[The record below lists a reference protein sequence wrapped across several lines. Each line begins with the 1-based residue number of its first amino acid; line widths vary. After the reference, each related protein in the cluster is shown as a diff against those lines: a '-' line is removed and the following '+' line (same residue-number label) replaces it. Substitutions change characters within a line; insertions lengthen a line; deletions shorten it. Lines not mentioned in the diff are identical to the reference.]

1 MSDGYTKLFA
11 SIIHSTVWQ
20 EPPHVKIVWVT
31 LLAMAD
37 QHGEVLASIPGLA
50 KAAGVELTQ
59 CEDALAK
66 FKGPDPYS
74 RTQDHEGRRIE
85 DIDGGWFLLNHHK
98 YRYTMSYE
106 DYKAKAAQRQKKF
119 RDKKVTLRN
128 VTNVTS
134 NASND
139 KAEAEAEAKAK
150 AENIILGATAPKP
163 KAERKPREKKP
174 TTGPSI
180 AEILKTDGTHD
191 GDRLHDRYWITARFW
206 DSTKNPKPRE
216 AAIEYRKLYDAKQNL
231 REVADGA
238 SAYRSSFLPPNRQ
251 KDETQY
257 MIGFLEWLKQ
267 EGWQNYIEREAM

>member
-1 MSDGYTKLFA
+1 MARIWNLRFNLDEFNAAMATLSDDSDRSSFLIGMSCGCNAGKAKDAPQAWVDGYAMGSAMRSEADGYVALKSEA
-11 SIIHSTVWQ
+11 GKKSAEARRTVFG
-20 EPPHVKIVWVT
+20 T
-31 LLAMAD
+31 
-37 QHGEVLASIPGLA
+37 
-50 KAAGVELTQ
+50 
-59 CEDALAK
+59 
-66 FKGPDPYS
+66 
-74 RTQDHEGRRIE
+74 
-85 DIDGGWFLLNHHK
+85 
-98 YRYTMSYE
+98 
-106 DYKAKAAQRQKKF
+106 AQPQKPI
-119 RDKKVTLRN
+119 LEQ
-128 VTNVTS
+128 TS
-134 NASND
+134 NSARTDPEQTSNTPSNSARTNPQSTI
-139 KAEAEAEAKAK
+139 KEKEPTV
-150 AENIILGATAPKP
+150 LGVR
-163 KAERKPREKKP
+163 ERKPREKKP

-238 SAYRSSFLPPNRQ
+238 SAYRASFLPPNRQ